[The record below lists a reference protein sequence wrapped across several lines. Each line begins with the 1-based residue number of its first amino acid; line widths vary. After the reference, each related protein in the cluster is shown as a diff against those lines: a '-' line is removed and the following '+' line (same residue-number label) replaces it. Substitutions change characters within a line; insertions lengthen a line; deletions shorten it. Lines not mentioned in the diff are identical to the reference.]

1 MKDELSTFA
10 RTPPSNFQHCPHTA
24 LQFVN
29 DSEGNVTISGIL
41 GGCLVDNKFLTGK
54 QIIDTDKAGVDSE
67 PGIAVIYRKHN
78 VDNVQIGNK
87 KFEVVK
93 GIKVCHEQ
101 DLKNLEDLLRQGV

>member
-1 MKDELSTFA
+1 M
-10 RTPPSNFQHCPHTA
+10 
-24 LQFVN
+24 N

-67 PGIAVIYRKHN
+67 PGIAVIYREQN

-87 KFEVVK
+87 KFVINLRSSK
-93 GIKVCHEQ
+93 K
-101 DLKNLEDLLRQGV
+101 LKSVTSRI